1 MNENI
6 ELSFRPSMDYKIS
19 VASFDD
25 KTKLKLKNDL
35 INSERNHGLEKLFD
49 EGIYSAE
56 SDDYIY
62 LYNTLNMLRRNYNI
76 NYDINFLKNFFPE
89 EELIKKALF

>member
-35 INSERNHGLEKLFD
+35 INSERNHGLNKLFE

-56 SDDYIY
+56 SEDYLY
-62 LYNTLNMLRRNYNI
+62 LYNTLNILRT
-76 NYDINFLKNFFPE
+76 NFQE
-89 EELIKKALF
+89 I